1 VREREGERETESER
15 EQRERGRARETARE
29 TERERD
35 RERERVDL
43 PWAAAGLVDGVAWEA
58 CVRGATRTRPAATG
72 KQAHKA
78 QCAGLWVRLGGGGVA
93 VGGAPVGEQLQ
104 RVGCEAVLV
113 HQHVVVRGLVGA
125 LDARVR
131 VEEEVVL
138 ERVTDLR
145 RALAYEPSLG
155 QGSSAPKP
163 SLPANRR
170 VVATRV
176 IVEIGK

>member
-1 VREREGERETESER
+1 LGGVCEGGDPHPPRSHWEASA
-15 EQRERGRARETARE
+15 QGA
-29 TERERD
+29 
-35 RERERVDL
+35 VC
-43 PWAAAGLVDGVAWEA
+43 GLV
-58 CVRGATRTRPAATG
+58 GA
-72 KQAHKA
+72 
-78 QCAGLWVRLGGGGVA
+78 LGGWGVA